1 MLGGYFVKVKIFEY
15 IKYHKEYSV
24 KILIIFCLV
33 LFGLFICLGNDTS
46 KEIVVEKNG
55 VTAVTA
61 EAVIL
66 TGAGIEDVNY
76 IYVDISGAVNSPGVL
91 KLEENMRVY
100 QAIEMIGGLK
110 ADADVSGINMAAK
123 LEDENKIYI
132 PKVGEKLET
141 AAINNLQSKTGI
153 DHNGKININ
162 TANSQQLQELSG
174 VGPSTADKIIQYR
187 EEHGSYQIIEDIKNV
202 SGIGDKTFAKFKDN
216 ICI

>member
-1 MLGGYFVKVKIFEY
+1 MKVKIFEY